1 MKEVYIVLDG
11 ILPYFEL
18 EGCFETFEDALQFA
32 AEYEAELDDWQK
44 DIEQY
49 KAEFKHPKDR
59 VDKWESYSCTIFK
72 GELK

>member
-11 ILPYFEL
+11 TLPYFEL
-18 EGCFETFEDALQFA
+18 EGCFETFEGALQFA